1 MSLTVG
7 EGIDLEAREEKPLFA
22 RIVIMYAVAAS
33 VNLISRFERI
43 RWRAAVERE
52 RELHRQR
59 IEISQT
65 IHDTTA
71 QWAYMIGLG
80 VEGAMELVEES
91 QEALLAKLRLAADL
105 SRSAM
110 WELRHP
116 IDGGQI
122 FRGEELGEVLEAHA
136 GTFTVITSVPAEF
149 VQHGAEP
156 DLPTITRSLLFS
168 IAHNALTNVVRH
180 AAAQRVVIDL
190 DFTDDRLRLSVSDDG
205 AGLPPDYEAK
215 GHGFRNMRA
224 DAERMGGGLEVESGG
239 TGDGTGGGTIVTC
252 VIPYPALRGGE

>member
-1 MSLTVG
+1 MTL
-7 EGIDLEAREEKPLFA
+7 
-22 RIVIMYAVAAS
+22 YAVSAAVS
-33 VNLISRFERI
+33 LITGFERD
-43 RWRAAVERE
+43 RRGRGLERE

-91 QEALLAKLRLAADL
+91 NDALMAKLRLTADL

-136 GTFTVITSVPAEF
+136 ATFTVITSIPAEL
-149 VQHGAEP
+149 VQQGRETADVDDYQELALLNSSQRP
-156 DLPTITRSLLFS
+156 DQCDAARRGQPG
-168 IAHNALTNVVRH
+168 RH
-180 AAAQRVVIDL
+180 QS
-190 DFTDDRLRLSVSDDG
+190 RLR
-205 AGLPPDYEAK
+205 
-215 GHGFRNMRA
+215 
-224 DAERMGGGLEVESGG
+224 
-239 TGDGTGGGTIVTC
+239 
-252 VIPYPALRGGE
+252 